1 MNGDSS
7 NLTKPSDRY
16 SLEGS
21 EERRAEPATLMR
33 WREEVYRLKKEAH
46 ALYFVFKHPNTH
58 WSGRLVAGCAAA
70 YLFSPVQ
77 IIPNYIPVIG
87 VMDDVL
93 VVFLGV
99 KMLRRIAP
107 DHVLAECR
115 SLADDAEMRGRKRIR
130 SACAVAAYITIATVW
145 LIVAF
150 IATVLMAV
158 YVRH

>member
-7 NLTKPSDRY
+7 NLTKPSERHF
-16 SLEGS
+16 LEGS
-21 EERRAEPATLMR
+21 EEWRAEPATLMR
-33 WREEVYRLKKEAH
+33 WREDAHRLKKEAH

-58 WSGRLVAGCAAA
+58 WSVRLVAGCTAA
-70 YLFSPVQ
+70 YVFSPVQ

-99 KMLRRIAP
+99 KLLRRIAP
-107 DHVLAECR
+107 DQVLAECR
-115 SLADDAEMRGRKRIR
+115 SLADAAEILGRKRIR
-130 SACAVAAYITIATVW
+130 SAGALAAYITIATVW
-145 LIVAF
+145 LVVAV
-150 IATVLMAV
+150 IAAVLMAL